1 MNPDAHCSSTHDDS
15 PRCHARCGGLIAW
28 MALAMFG
35 LGGCSQGD
43 APQPQLPPEATGGS
57 TGALNNRA
65 AGDGTAPRTDG
76 TGQTADGTAP
86 SSPDGS
92 PPGSITPATGAGSS
106 SPPSSS
112 TTQGPAG
119 GANDVEPI
127 EAPPPSTGRPVDAF
141 GGNPPTVDPTVQPP
155 ATAAPTPREA
165 PPEAKGLLR
174 PVPHFDVWWDKAGG
188 RVVLAG
194 TIVRREG
201 YLEVFACLK
210 GTKEHETIVAVQTEA
225 KVVHAGLLFI
235 GAEQGR
241 PVRFEPEYRPATGQ
255 IIEVTV
261 HWTDAQ
267 GKRRAA
273 RAQDFIRNVRTRKP
287 LEHPWVFAGSGFWES
302 PDTGE
307 RYYLAEGGELIC
319 VSNFP
324 SALLDLP
331 IESTD
336 ANEELLYEAFTE
348 NIPPVGT
355 EVALVLR
362 PVDPPPLEAP
372 SPRAD

>member
-1 MNPDAHCSSTHDDS
+1 MKPNERCAASIGDR
-15 PRCHARCGGLIAW
+15 PRCRPRCAGLIVW
-28 MALAMFG
+28 MAAAMMG
-35 LGGCSQGD
+35 LGGCSQRD
-43 APQPQLPPEATGGS
+43 APQGPVPPQAPGGAS
-57 TGALNNRA
+57 SQPTDNS
-65 AGDGTAPRTDG
+65 AGDRATR
-76 TGQTADGTAP
+76 TADGTAP
-86 SSPDGS
+86 STSTVPQ
-92 PPGSITPATGAGSS
+92 PGSNTQQPAAGSSGPQGTTTAAVAPATGTG
-106 SPPSSS
+106 
-112 TTQGPAG
+112 
-119 GANDVEPI
+119 DEEPLQ
-127 EAPPPSTGRPVDAF
+127 APPPTLVPPEAGF
-141 GGNPPTVDPTVQPP
+141 GGNPPTVDPTSQPP
-155 ATAAPTPREA
+155 ATAAPAPREP

-255 IIEVTV
+255 VIEVTV

-273 RAQDFIRNVRTRKP
+273 RAQDFIRHVRSRKP

-336 ANEELLYEAFTE
+336 TNEELLYEAFTE

-372 SPRAD
+372 SPRAE

>member
-1 MNPDAHCSSTHDDS
+1 MKPNERCAASSYDAS
-15 PRCHARCGGLIAW
+15 RCQARCAGLIVW
-28 MALAMFG
+28 MAAALTGLA
-35 LGGCSQGD
+35 GCSQRD
-43 APQPQLPPEATGGS
+43 APQGQIQPRAPGGS
-57 TGALNNRA
+57 TSQPADSLP
-65 AGDGTAPRTDG
+65 GDGSARTTDG
-76 TGQTADGTAP
+76 SA
-86 SSPDGS
+86 SSQSTVPQ
-92 PPGSITPATGAGSS
+92 PGSNSQGTVAGSS
-106 SPPSSS
+106 GPQGATPAAVSP
-112 TTQGPAG
+112 G
-119 GANDVEPI
+119 GAGDEEPL
-127 EAPPPSTGRPVDAF
+127 EAPPPSRLPPVDAF
-141 GGNPPTVDPTVQPP
+141 GGNPPTVDPTSQPP
-155 ATAAPTPREA
+155 ETAAPTPREP

-255 IIEVTV
+255 PIEVTV

-273 RAQDFIRNVRTRKP
+273 RAQDFVRNVRTRKP

-355 EVALVLR
+355 EVAVVLR

-372 SPRAD
+372 APRAE

>member
-1 MNPDAHCSSTHDDS
+1 M
-15 PRCHARCGGLIAW
+15 
-28 MALAMFG
+28 
-35 LGGCSQGD
+35 
-43 APQPQLPPEATGGS
+43 
-57 TGALNNRA
+57 
-65 AGDGTAPRTDG
+65 
-76 TGQTADGTAP
+76 
-86 SSPDGS
+86 
-92 PPGSITPATGAGSS
+92 
-106 SPPSSS
+106 
-112 TTQGPAG
+112 
-119 GANDVEPI
+119 
-127 EAPPPSTGRPVDAF
+127 
-141 GGNPPTVDPTVQPP
+141 
-155 ATAAPTPREA
+155 
-165 PPEAKGLLR
+165 
-174 PVPHFDVWWDKAGG
+174 
-188 RVVLAG
+188 LAG

-261 HWTDAQ
+261 HWTDPQ

-287 LEHPWVFAGSGFWES
+287 LEHPWVFAGSAFWES

-336 ANEELLYEAFTE
+336 TNEELLYEAFTE